1 MLCRCCGCWLRLLTW
16 TCTPACLPALPA
28 LQVDNYSEA
37 EEYHQRYLERGGRFG
52 QPQSAA
58 KRCDD
63 PIRCYG

>member
-1 MLCRCCGCWLRLLTW
+1 MTLLALC
-16 TCTPACLPALPA
+16 
-28 LQVDNYSEA
+28 LQLDNYSEA

-52 QPQSAA
+52 RAQSAA